1 MMMQIFSD
9 EIVSGLFD
17 LQTTFTSRDAVYL
30 TGITARLL
38 EWWDESGIVVP
49 IREGYRRLYS
59 LDVPTKVAAS
69 CEMRDRGF
77 PLQKIC
83 RVIGLLQR
91 EFGMRGKETVRSAS
105 EFNLLP
111 NGRHTSLEDFV
122 HSVVDFLTNSRQPK
136 LSVFLSD
143 TVERIFAEIKVAEKQ
158 STSARDLSQQRRKA
172 A

>member
-30 TGITARLL
+30 TGITARQS
-38 EWWDESGIVVP
+38 EWWDERGIVVP
-49 IREGYRRLYS
+49 IHEGYRRLYYF
-59 LDVPTKVAAS
+59 DVRTKVAAS

-83 RVIGLLQR
+83 SVIGLLQR
-91 EFGMRGKETVRSAS
+91 EFGMRGKETVGSAS
-105 EFNLLP
+105 EFNPLTD
-111 NGRHTSLEDFV
+111 GRDTSLEDFV
-122 HSVVDFLTNSRQPK
+122 HGVVDLLTNSRQPK
-136 LSVFLSD
+136 LSVFLRD
-143 TVERIFAEIKVAEKQ
+143 TVERIVAEIKVAEKQ
-158 STSARDLSQQRRKA
+158 SASARDLNQQWRKA